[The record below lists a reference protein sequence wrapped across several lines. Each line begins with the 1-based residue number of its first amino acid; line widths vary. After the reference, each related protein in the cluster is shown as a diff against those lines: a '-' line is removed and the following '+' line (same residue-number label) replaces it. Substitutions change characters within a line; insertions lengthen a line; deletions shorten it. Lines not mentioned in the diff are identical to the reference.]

1 MAQIVALLGRGGQ
14 RFAEGTLGW
23 SRPTIRKGQNELDTG
38 VELVD
43 RFSDRGRKR
52 VEHHLPELLKDI
64 KTIVD
69 PVSQADPTFRSKRL
83 YSPLTAREIHRR
95 LPIEKGYKASELP
108 TVRTISNKL
117 KDLGVHPQRV
127 KKCKP
132 MRKIPETD
140 AIFDRVHDVNADAD
154 RDPRKLRM
162 SLDCKAII
170 KIGLFS
176 RGGKNR
182 IEQNALDH
190 DFETEHKLV
199 PFGIFLPELDESH
212 LWFSLGPATADFM
225 VDRIAELW
233 SKLQKRFPG
242 VESLVI
248 NADNGSESNGQR
260 TQWLKRLADFSDATG
275 VRIELAYYPPYHSK
289 YNPVERLWGV
299 LENHWRGELLTS
311 VEKVLGLART
321 MTYSGVV
328 PATVKLVRK
337 VYQKGVR
344 LTKKQMMPIE
354 KRLRRLKN
362 LEKWFITITP
372 EPETG

>member
-1 MAQIVALLGRGGQ
+1 MSKTHSTTILKQS
-14 RFAEGTLGW
+14 TNW
-23 SRPTIRKGQNELDTG
+23 S
-38 VELVD
+38 
-43 RFSDRGRKR
+43 
-52 VEHHLPELLKDI
+52 
-64 KTIVD
+64 
-69 PVSQADPTFRSKRL
+69 
-83 YSPLTAREIHRR
+83 
-95 LPIEKGYKASELP
+95 
-108 TVRTISNKL
+108 
-117 KDLGVHPQRV
+117 
-127 KKCKP
+127 
-132 MRKIPETD
+132 
-140 AIFDRVHDVNADAD
+140 
-154 RDPRKLRM
+154 
-162 SLDCKAII
+162 
-170 KIGLFS
+170 
-176 RGGKNR
+176 
-182 IEQNALDH
+182 
-190 DFETEHKLV
+190 

-225 VDRIAELW
+225 VDRITELW
-233 SKLQKRFPG
+233 SKLQKRFPR

-275 VRIELAYYPPYHSK
+275 IRIELAYYPPYHSK
-289 YNPVERLWGV
+289 YNPIERLWGV

-344 LTKKQMMPIE
+344 LTKKQMTPIE

-372 EPETG
+372 EPVTG